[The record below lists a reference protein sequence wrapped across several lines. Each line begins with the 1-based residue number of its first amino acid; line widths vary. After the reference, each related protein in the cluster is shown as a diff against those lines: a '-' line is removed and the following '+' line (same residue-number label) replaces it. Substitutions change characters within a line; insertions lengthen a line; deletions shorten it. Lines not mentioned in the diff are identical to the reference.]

1 MSSDESARGDL
12 LSAWL
17 RTLILL
23 TAVIDLAIG
32 LAFLFGPELNVTL
45 WPTPVP
51 PALMR
56 FIGGIILG
64 NGVGAI
70 MLARQGTWEGA
81 RVLFTVAIVY
91 GVAVFITLLYDLLA
105 RGANPFFWIYI
116 ALDAVF
122 LAPIIAIFA
131 SHERRRGAGARAR
144 PDVAV
149 QAGR

>member
-1 MSSDESARGDL
+1 MSSNESARDGDL
-12 LSAWL
+12 SARL
-17 RTLILL
+17 RALILL

-32 LAFLFGPELNVTL
+32 LAFLFGPELGVTL
-45 WPTPVP
+45 WPTPIP

-56 FIGGIILG
+56 FIGAIILG
-64 NGVGAI
+64 NGVGAVV
-70 MLARQGTWEGA
+70 LARQGTWEGA

-116 ALDAVF
+116 ALDALF
-122 LAPIIAIFA
+122 LVPIIAIFA
-131 SHERRRGAGARAR
+131 SHERRRGAGARTA
-144 PDVAV
+144 PDIAV